1 MTRALAFLTRDLRTE
16 LSYRF
21 SFLMQFIQVLAGVFI
36 FFFISRLL
44 GPAVAPGLAAYGGDY
59 FAFVIIGIA
68 LSSYFGVGLASFAQ
82 SLRDAQTTGTLEA
95 MLMTPTRVSTI
106 ILGSAL
112 WTYAFTTLR
121 VLLYLG
127 VGALL
132 GMSLARANLGLALL
146 TLILSIV
153 TFSAIGILAASF
165 IMVLKRGDPV
175 TGVVGVGATL
185 IAGVYYPTEIL
196 PPALQALAQLVPIT
210 YSLRALRLSL
220 LQGASWQEI
229 AFDVTALAAFAL
241 ILLPLSLYAFRLA
254 VNRARVD
261 GSLTH
266 Y

>member
-1 MTRALAFLTRDLRTE
+1 MKRASAFLTRDLYIE

-21 SFLMQFIQVLAGVFI
+21 SFLLQFVQVFTGAFM
-36 FFFISRLL
+36 FYFISRLL
-44 GPAVAPGLAAYGGDY
+44 GPAAAPGLAAYGGDY
-59 FAFVIIGIA
+59 FAFAIIGVA
-68 LSSYFGVGLASFAQ
+68 LSSYFGIGLASFAQ

-127 VGALL
+127 VGTLL
-132 GMSLARANLGLALL
+132 GMSLVNANVGLAVA
-146 TLILSIV
+146 TLVISII

-165 IMVLKRGDPV
+165 IMVLKRGDPI
-175 TGVVGVGATL
+175 TGIVGIGASL
-185 IAGVYYPTEIL
+185 IGGVFYPIEVL
-196 PPALQALAQLVPIT
+196 PQPLRVLAQAVPIT
-210 YSLRALRLSL
+210 YSLHALRLSL
-220 LQGASWQEI
+220 LQGASWHDI
-229 AFDVTALAAFAL
+229 APDLFALLAFAVA
-241 ILLPLSLYAFRLA
+241 LLPLSLYVFRLA

-266 Y
+266 F